1 MFRSIQNTLIAM
13 ICSGVGAVAF
23 WACCSSATS
32 DRLGTSP
39 GVKVV
44 VDSFL
49 ASSSTSLDA
58 NKFLASSLSYYYGIW
73 SSKSTHK
80 RSKRFE
86 NNNNNNKEALYWSC
100 GNSIKCMNEH
110 STYMTVTS
118 YFRFVCVCVLTTF
131 YSRIWHN

>member
-32 DRLGTSP
+32 DTLGTSP

-73 SSKSTHK
+73 SSKSTTRGVRDLKKIIIMIRKHYIEVVEIP
-80 RSKRFE
+80 S
-86 NNNNNNKEALYWSC
+86 NVW
-100 GNSIKCMNEH
+100 MNIQP
-110 STYMTVTS
+110 
-118 YFRFVCVCVLTTF
+118 
-131 YSRIWHN
+131 IWQ

>member
-1 MFRSIQNTLIAM
+1 MFRWIQNTLIAM
-13 ICSGVGAVAF
+13 ICSGVGAATF
-23 WACCSSATS
+23 WVCCSSATS
-32 DRLGTSP
+32 DTLGTSP

-73 SSKSTHK
+73 SSKWTQK
-80 RSKRFE
+80 RSKRCE
-86 NNNNNNKEALYWSC
+86 KNNKKKEALYWSC
-100 GNSIKCMNEH
+100 GNPIKCMNEY

-118 YFRFVCVCVLTTF
+118 
-131 YSRIWHN
+131 